1 MEVKM
6 KKVTLLNLLKGPFT
20 FSTPRQGMRRKTKVI
35 FDSKIKIIPKSP
47 LKASTALTVPRNHL

>member
-6 KKVTLLNLLKGPFT
+6 KEVTLLNLLKGPFK

-35 FDSKIKIIPKSP
+35 FDSKIKIIPNVYLP
-47 LKASTALTVPRNHL
+47 M